1 MFLSVEVAKN
11 PEADHAS
18 ARWHSLPSD
27 VPFLG
32 PEGPRGYQV
41 KPEARPH
48 REPST
53 MKSVEAAVAQS
64 FHLFG
69 AFAGITAGATEK
81 EASCHSTGERSNRWP
96 FAAAAQSGR
105 LVFATPLIQGR
116 YSCQLKVYHMA
127 GAVANFNCVSMR
139 SRLFALS
146 GPAFRAGECLL

>member
-32 PEGPRGYQV
+32 PEGPCGYQV
-41 KPEARPH
+41 KPEARFH

-53 MKSVEAAVAQS
+53 TKSVEAAVTQS

-69 AFAGITAGATEK
+69 AFAATTAGATEK
-81 EASCHSTGERSNRWP
+81 EESCHYNRRALRP
-96 FAAAAQSGR
+96 
-105 LVFATPLIQGR
+105 
-116 YSCQLKVYHMA
+116 MA
-127 GAVANFNCVSMR
+127 VRRGS
-139 SRLFALS
+139 S
-146 GPAFRAGECLL
+146 